1 MRPMPGLLLVL
12 QLEQAATVG
21 VGFVLFLAF
30 IIVREAVAA
39 GLPAIASG
47 ELPLLRPAVAGN
59 LPEAVAVLSF
69 A

>member
-1 MRPMPGLLLVL
+1 MAGAL
-12 QLEQAATVG
+12 
-21 VGFVLFLAF
+21 FVLALAAIF
-30 IIVREAVAA
+30 IHYAVAE

-47 ELPLLRPAVAGN
+47 ELPLLRPAVAAG